1 MWRVRTHHNP
11 KVNMRKYFLFF
22 LILFFLVG
30 CHKKPKPFEPPPET
44 PPPTIEQPAPAPPTP
59 TPAPTRP
66 PMEAPPPKP
75 RSASPGDKASIH
87 LVEAGTKQ
95 MNAGNLDDAEQTFEQ
110 ALRVSPTNG
119 RPYYYLGVI
128 ASKQKNYDRG
138 LSFLSQAETYLN
150 DDSFWMSQVYLQE
163 GLIYKDLNQKDNA
176 LQKFQDALKSDP
188 TNQWAQNELKKLQ

>member
-1 MWRVRTHHNP
+1 
-11 KVNMRKYFLFF
+11 MRKYLIVFT
-22 LILFFLVG
+22 LILFSFVA

-44 PPPTIEQPAPAPPTP
+44 PPPTVEQPAPAPPTP

-75 RSASPGDKASIH
+75 RSASPGDKASIR

-95 MNAGNLDDAEQTFEQ
+95 LNAGNIDDAEQTFEQ

-128 ASKQKNYDRG
+128 AAKQKNYERG
-138 LSFLSQAETYLN
+138 LSFLSQAETYLR

-163 GLIYKDLNQKDNA
+163 GLIYKDQNQKDTA
-176 LQKFQDALKSDP
+176 RQKFQDALKSDP